1 MNAATQEFYRSR
13 LILDTGIF
21 SPIQV
26 LIFPNLHSP
35 KLKSSF
41 LVPSCPDTAH
51 IMNYLSAENISK
63 SFGEQVLFS
72 GLTFGLSK
80 GDRTALIARNG
91 TGKTTLLRILGG
103 KEQQDTGDY
112 TFRNGIKV
120 AFLEQLPEL
129 EDALTIDA
137 LILTASTPVISVIR
151 KYEKAVAESTR
162 THSPEA
168 LQLLE
173 AATGEMDHVQGW
185 DYDRRLRQ
193 LLDLFRIT
201 DTAQR
206 VSSLSGGEKKRLAL
220 AMVLLDEPDFLILD
234 EPTNHLD
241 TDMIEWLE
249 KYLSRTQLT
258 LLMVTHDRYFLDRVC
273 NRILELDRGQ
283 LYQYNGNYEYFLE
296 KRSERELQRQTE
308 TDKAGQ
314 LMKKELEWLRR
325 MPKARTGKSKARI
338 DAFEGIKE
346 KASAGTDAGELRLQ
360 VKIPRLGGKI
370 RELKHISKHY
380 DGLTLIDDFSYK
392 FAKGDRLGIIGRNGT
407 GKTTFLNVIS
417 GAEQPDQGVVE
428 TGETLVTGYY
438 RQMHPGWKPAQRV
451 IDAVK
456 EIAEIVELKNGKTIS
471 ASQFLEHFLFPP
483 EAQYKMISKLS
494 GGELR
499 RLHLLT
505 VLIRNPNFLILDE
518 PTNDLDLFAL
528 NKLEEFLL
536 GYEGCLVI
544 VSHDRYFLDKLTDHL
559 FIFEGEG
566 VIRDHYGTYSDYR
579 RLIAAGEKEMQSEG
593 ISRQVGPSS
602 STGENTGD
610 PRMKKGGPEVKSD
623 GKGAKK
629 TRLTYKEKLEY
640 EKLEPEIEALEQE
653 KATLEE
659 EMNAG
664 SDDYD
669 LLHRKSERI
678 SELVRLIDEKMQR
691 WMDLG
696 QYV

>member
-1 MNAATQEFYRSR
+1 
-13 LILDTGIF
+13 
-21 SPIQV
+21 
-26 LIFPNLHSP
+26 
-35 KLKSSF
+35 
-41 LVPSCPDTAH
+41 
-51 IMNYLSAENISK
+51 MNYLSAENISK
-63 SFGEQVLFS
+63 AFGEQVLFK
-72 GLTFGLSK
+72 GLTFGLAK

-103 KEQQDTGDY
+103 KEQHDTGEY

-129 EDALTIDA
+129 DPALTIDA
-137 LILTASTPVISVIR
+137 LILTANTPVISVIR
-151 KYEKAVAESTR
+151 RYEQAVAESTR
-162 THSPEA
+162 THSA
-168 LQLLE
+168 AAMQQLE
-173 AATGEMDHVQGW
+173 AATTEMDRVQGW
-185 DYDRRLRQ
+185 DYDRRLKQ

-201 DTAQR
+201 DTTQQVA
-206 VSSLSGGEKKRLAL
+206 SLSGGEKKRLAL
-220 AMVLLDEPDFLILD
+220 ALVLLDEPDFLILD

-273 NRILELDRGQ
+273 NRILELDQGA
-283 LYQYNGNYEYFLE
+283 LFSYNGNYEYFLE
-296 KRSERELQRQTE
+296 KRTERELQRQTE
-308 TDKAGQ
+308 IDKAGQ

-325 MPKARTGKSKARI
+325 MPKARTGKSKSRI
-338 DAFEGIKE
+338 DAFQGISE
-346 KASAGTDAGELRLQ
+346 KARSKTDEGQLRLQ

-370 RELKHISKHY
+370 KELRHISKRF
-380 DGLTLIDDFSYK
+380 DDLELINDFSYK
-392 FAKGDRLGIIGRNGT
+392 FAKGERLGVIGRNGT
-407 GKTTFLNVIS
+407 GKTTFLDLVS
-417 GAEQPDQGVVE
+417 GSVEPDQGSID
-428 TGETLVTGYY
+428 TGATLVTGYY
-438 RQMHPGWKPAQRV
+438 RQMNPGWKSGQRV
-451 IDAVK
+451 IDAVR
-456 EIAEIVELKNGKTIS
+456 EIAEIVALKDGKTIS
-471 ASQFLEHFLFPP
+471 ASQFLEHFMFPP

-559 FIFEGEG
+559 FIFEGDG

-579 RLIAAGEKEMQSEG
+579 RLIAAGEKEGTAAGAKEG
-593 ISRQVGPSS
+593 ADANTG
-602 STGENTGD
+602 STGKGVRVKRAAGEVSTDTVTPGKI
-610 PRMKKGGPEVKSD
+610 PRGKESNGNALPGRKKGNKQQPMGKS
-623 GKGAKK
+623 GLEKQERGAEK

-653 KATLEE
+653 KAALEE
-659 EMNAG
+659 ALNAG
-664 SDDYD
+664 SGDYEAI
-669 LLHRKSERI
+669 HRKSERI
-678 SELVRLIDEKMQR
+678 AELISLIDAKMQR
-691 WMDLG
+691 WMELG
-696 QYV
+696 QYL